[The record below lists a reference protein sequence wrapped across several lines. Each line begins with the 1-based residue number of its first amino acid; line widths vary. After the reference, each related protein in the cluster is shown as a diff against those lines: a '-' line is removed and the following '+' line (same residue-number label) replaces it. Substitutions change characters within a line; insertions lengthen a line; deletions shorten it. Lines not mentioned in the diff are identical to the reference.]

1 MAQHSGAV
9 SNGGGHYR
17 NGGGPTAPGTPK
29 GVPTPAHDLLG
40 ASGQYAGQDGF
51 TTYYGANPGPGWSHR
66 KNKTLATT
74 N

>member
-9 SNGGGHYR
+9 SNGHHQ
-17 NGGGPTAPGTPK
+17 NGSTPK

-40 ASGQYAGQDGF
+40 ASGQFAGQDGF

-66 KNKTLATT
+66 EFGT
-74 N
+74 